1 MKKRNNIDNKH
12 IFMSVCVWMCVC
24 ARVINTLEYNLI
36 ICIFYLLDHKEN
48 KIIIEF
54 LMINSKLIHK
64 VYTAFKNI

>member
-1 MKKRNNIDNKH
+1 
-12 IFMSVCVWMCVC
+12 MCVC

-36 ICIFYLLDHKEN
+36 ICIFYLLDHKEY